1 MHVSV
6 PSSCRF
12 RAFSSPTPADGGSKA
27 VCLNGLVETRIEEIG
42 ADKVRLSVDVPSAD
56 MRHAVEHA
64 ATDLAAS
71 LKIPGFR
78 KGKVPMPVLV
88 ARVGKDRIYSEAVE
102 SHIGGWYRAAV
113 AGSRIR
119 PASAPEYDYEL
130 PDDSDGD
137 FSFTATLDVQPKV
150 EVADWTTL
158 EVGAASAEIPSEL
171 VDREVD
177 VIRDAV
183 AELAPVEGRP
193 AQEGDVAIV
202 DLISESGESRRDVVV
217 ELGGGRLVEELE
229 RGLLDMS
236 AGEEKEIAF
245 EVGEDGATQ
254 SVTAT
259 LKEIKEKVLPPLDD
273 ELAKT
278 ASEFDTLAELRADIE
293 SRLREQLDAEL
304 ETEFRAAAVDALV
317 EASNIEPAEGLVAAR
332 ANGLLASLVQSL
344 ERRGVSV
351 EAYLAVSSQT
361 PEEVQERITAEA
373 RVSLA
378 RELALE
384 AAADKL
390 GLEVT
395 DDELRT
401 FIREQAEAEND
412 DGEADV
418 DKVVDQVMADGRAE
432 QFREDIR
439 LREALDRIA
448 SEVKRIPL
456 DLALA
461 REKLWTP
468 GQEKPAGAT
477 KLWTPGQEE
486 TSA

>member
-1 MHVSV
+1 
-6 PSSCRF
+6 
-12 RAFSSPTPADGGSKA
+12 
-27 VCLNGLVETRIEEIG
+27 VETRVEELG
-42 ADKVRLSVDVPSAD
+42 TDRVRLSVDVPSAD

-102 SHIGGWYRAAV
+102 SHIGGWYRTAV

-130 PDDSDGD
+130 PDSSDGD
-137 FSFTATLDVQPKV
+137 FSFTATVAVQPKV
-150 EVADWTTL
+150 EVADWKTL
-158 EVGAASAEIPSEL
+158 EVGAASAEVPQEL
-171 VDREVD
+171 VDRELD
-177 VIRDAV
+177 LLRDAV
-183 AELAPVEGRP
+183 AELAPVEGR
-193 AQEGDVAIV
+193 AAREGDVVVV
-202 DLISESGESRRDVVV
+202 DLISESGDSRRDVVV
-217 ELGGGRLVEELE
+217 ELGAGRLVDELE
-229 RGLLDMS
+229 RELLGMS

-245 EVGEDGATQ
+245 EIGDEGATQ
-254 SVTAT
+254 GVTAT

-273 ELAKT
+273 ELART

-293 SRLREQLDAEL
+293 SRLREQLDAEI

-317 EASNIEPAEGLVAAR
+317 EASHIEPAEGLVAAR

-351 EAYLAVSSQT
+351 EAYLAVSNQT
-361 PEEVQERITAEA
+361 PEQVQERVTAEA
-373 RVSLA
+373 KQSLA

-384 AAADKL
+384 AAADEL

-395 DDELRT
+395 DDQLRE
-401 FIREQAEAEND
+401 FIREQAQAED
-412 DGEADV
+412 EDGEADI
-418 DKVVDQVMADGRAE
+418 DAVVEQVMADGRAE

-448 SEVKRIPL
+448 AEVKRIPV
-456 DLALA
+456 DLARA

-468 GQEKPAGAT
+468 GQDKPEGAT

-486 TSA
+486 KTA

>member
-1 MHVSV
+1 
-6 PSSCRF
+6 
-12 RAFSSPTPADGGSKA
+12 
-27 VCLNGLVETRIEEIG
+27 LNGHVETRVEELG
-42 ADKVRLSVDVPSAD
+42 ADRVRLSVDVPSAD

-119 PASAPEYDYEL
+119 PAAAPEYDYEL
-130 PDDSDGD
+130 PESEDGE
-137 FSFTATLDVQPKV
+137 FSFTATVAVQPKV

-158 EVGAASAEIPSEL
+158 EVGAAEAEVPPEL
-171 VDREVD
+171 VDRELD
-177 VIRDAV
+177 LLRDAV

-193 AQEGDVAIV
+193 AHDGDVVVV
-202 DLISESGESRRDVVV
+202 DLVSDSGDTRRDVVV
-217 ELGGGRLVEELE
+217 ELGAGRLVDELE
-229 RGLLDMS
+229 RELLGMS
-236 AGEEKEIAF
+236 PGEEKTIEF
-245 EVGEDGATQ
+245 EVGDEGATQ

-278 ASEFDTLAELRADIE
+278 ASEFDTLGELRADIE
-293 SRLREQLDAEL
+293 SRLREQLDAEI
-304 ETEFRAAAVDALV
+304 ESEFRAAAVDALV
-317 EASNIEPAEGLVAAR
+317 EASNIEPADGLVTAR
-332 ANGLLASLVQSL
+332 ANGLLASLVESL

-351 EAYLAVSSQT
+351 EAYLAVSNQT
-361 PEEVQERITAEA
+361 PEQVQERVEAEA
-373 RVSLA
+373 RQSLA

-390 GLEVT
+390 GIEVT
-395 DDELRT
+395 DEELRE
-401 FIREQAEAEND
+401 FVHEQAQAERD
-412 DGEADV
+412 SDEDV
-418 DKVVDQVMADGRAE
+418 DALVDEVLADGRAE

-439 LREALDRIA
+439 LRQALDRIA
-448 SEVKRIPL
+448 AEVKRIPV
-456 DLALA
+456 DLARA

-468 GQEKPAGAT
+468 GQEKPVGAT

-486 TSA
+486 KTA

>member
-1 MHVSV
+1 
-6 PSSCRF
+6 
-12 RAFSSPTPADGGSKA
+12 
-27 VCLNGLVETRIEEIG
+27 VETRVEELG

-102 SHIGGWYRAAV
+102 SHIGGWYREAV
-113 AGSRIR
+113 VGSRIR
-119 PASAPEYDYEL
+119 PASSPEYDYEL
-130 PDDSDGD
+130 PDSSDGD
-137 FSFTATLDVQPKV
+137 FSFTATFSVQPKV

-158 EVGAASAEIPSEL
+158 EVGAADPEIPSEL
-171 VDREVD
+171 VDRELD
-177 VIRDAV
+177 LLRDAV

-193 AQEGDVAIV
+193 AQEGDVVVV
-202 DLISESGESRRDVVV
+202 DLVSEAGDSRRDVVV

-229 RGLLDMS
+229 RGLLGMS
-236 AGEEKEIAF
+236 AGEEKEIQF
-245 EVGEDGATQ
+245 EVGEEGATQ
-254 SVTAT
+254 NVTAT
-259 LKEIKEKVLPPLDD
+259 VKEIKEKVLPPLDD

-278 ASEFDTLAELRADIE
+278 ASEFATLAELRADIE
-293 SRLREQLDAEL
+293 SRLREQLDAEV

-317 EASNIEPAEGLVAAR
+317 EASHIEPAEGLVAAR
-332 ANGLLASLVQSL
+332 ANGLLGSLVQSL

-351 EAYLAVSSQT
+351 EAYLAVSNQT
-361 PEEVQERITAEA
+361 PEQVQERVTAEA
-373 RVSLA
+373 KQSLA

-390 GLEVT
+390 GIEVT
-395 DDELRT
+395 DEELRT
-401 FIREQAEAEND
+401 FIREQAEAENLE
-412 DGEADV
+412 GEANV
-418 DKVVDQVMADGRAE
+418 DQVVDQVMADGRAE

-439 LREALDRIA
+439 LRRALDRIV
-448 SEVKRIPL
+448 SEVTRIPA
-456 DLALA
+456 DLAAA

-468 GQEKPAGAT
+468 GQEKPEGAT

-486 TSA
+486 KTA

>member
-1 MHVSV
+1 M
-6 PSSCRF
+6 
-12 RAFSSPTPADGGSKA
+12 
-27 VCLNGLVETRIEEIG
+27 ETRVEEIG

-88 ARVGKDRIYSEAVE
+88 ARVGKDRIYAEAVE
-102 SHIGGWYRAAV
+102 SHIGGWYRSAV

-137 FSFTATLDVQPKV
+137 FSFTATVDVQPKV
-150 EVADWTTL
+150 EIADWTTL
-158 EVGAASAEIPSEL
+158 EVGAASPEIPPEL
-171 VDREVD
+171 VDRELD

-183 AELAPVEGRP
+183 AELAPVDGRP
-193 AQEGDVAIV
+193 AQEGDVVIV
-202 DLISESGESRRDVVV
+202 DLISEAGESRRDVVV

-229 RGLLDMS
+229 RGLLGMS

-245 EVGEDGATQ
+245 EVGDEGATQ
-254 SVTAT
+254 SVAAT

-293 SRLREQLDAEL
+293 SRLREQLEAEV
-304 ETEFRAAAVDALV
+304 ENEFRAAAVDALV

-351 EAYLAVSSQT
+351 EAYLAVSNQT
-361 PEEVQERITAEA
+361 PEQVQERITAEA
-373 RVSLA
+373 RQSLA

-384 AAADKL
+384 AVADRL

-395 DDELRT
+395 DDELRA
-401 FIREQAEAEND
+401 FIREQAQLEQANPEGD
-412 DGEADV
+412 DAADV

-432 QFREDIR
+432 QFRDDIR

-456 DLALA
+456 DLAIA

-468 GQEKPAGAT
+468 GQEKPAGAA